1 MIMENITEFGYILAS
16 ILFIL
21 GIKRLSSPNT
31 ARSGNALSSLG
42 MLIAII
48 VTVINLDLIPIQWI
62 LPGLILG
69 GLIGLISARFV
80 KMTAMPQMVA
90 IFNGLGGGASGIVAI
105 SEYLNQI
112 EITNTPNLETTI
124 TVMISI
130 IIGSVTLTGSF
141 VAFGKL
147 QGIISGQPILLPIRN
162 IISSFIFVT
171 IVISVLWMIFDPNN
185 IYPFYVCIALCLL
198 LGILLVIPIGGA
210 DMPVVVALLNSY
222 SGLAAAA
229 TGFVLHNN
237 MLIIAGSLVGASGII
252 LTRIMTKAMNRS
264 ILNVMFGGFGSK
276 EDSNSDSDTKS
287 NKPIKSATTEDV
299 AMMLQYAESV
309 VIVPGYGLAVAQAQH
324 QVRELSD
331 ILKSNNT
338 SIKYAIHPVAG
349 RMPGHM
355 NVLLADA
362 NVPYVELKDLDQINS
377 EFQRTD
383 VAIVIG
389 ANDVTNPAARNDQS
403 SPIYGMPV
411 LNVDQAQSV
420 IVLKRSM
427 ASGFS
432 GVENELFHLEKT
444 FMLFG
449 DAKNSLEQIISEIK
463 SL

>member
-48 VTVINLDLIPIQWI
+48 VTVINLNLITIQWI

-124 TVMISI
+124 TVMVSI

-141 VAFGKL
+141 VAFSKL
-147 QGIISGQPILLPIRN
+147 QGIINGQPILLPIRN

-185 IYPFYVCIALCLL
+185 IYPFYVCIALCLVI
-198 LGILLVIPIGGA
+198 GILLVIPIGGA

-222 SGLAAAA
+222 S
-229 TGFVLHNN
+229 
-237 MLIIAGSLVGASGII
+237 
-252 LTRIMTKAMNRS
+252 
-264 ILNVMFGGFGSK
+264 
-276 EDSNSDSDTKS
+276 
-287 NKPIKSATTEDV
+287 
-299 AMMLQYAESV
+299 
-309 VIVPGYGLAVAQAQH
+309 
-324 QVRELSD
+324 
-331 ILKSNNT
+331 
-338 SIKYAIHPVAG
+338 
-349 RMPGHM
+349 
-355 NVLLADA
+355 
-362 NVPYVELKDLDQINS
+362 
-377 EFQRTD
+377 
-383 VAIVIG
+383 
-389 ANDVTNPAARNDQS
+389 
-403 SPIYGMPV
+403 
-411 LNVDQAQSV
+411 
-420 IVLKRSM
+420 
-427 ASGFS
+427 
-432 GVENELFHLEKT
+432 
-444 FMLFG
+444 
-449 DAKNSLEQIISEIK
+449 
-463 SL
+463 